1 MIDFTGC
8 KVLVNSYEG
17 ADFKRR
23 RRMDGKTEYREKT
36 TPQNR
41 SCGVLNVT
49 HVPDDLC
56 RMMPP
61 RIIGSQRV
69 RRETGSSRHHT
80 SEISPSSPLP
90 SRCARVRHA
99 TEDAPATAMSG
110 ARPMPP
116 VLS

>member
-23 RRMDGKTEYREKT
+23 RRMDGKTKYREKT

-49 HVPDDLC
+49 HVP
-56 RMMPP
+56 R
-61 RIIGSQRV
+61 
-69 RRETGSSRHHT
+69 
-80 SEISPSSPLP
+80 
-90 SRCARVRHA
+90 
-99 TEDAPATAMSG
+99 
-110 ARPMPP
+110 
-116 VLS
+116 

>member
-23 RRMDGKTEYREKT
+23 RRMNGKIEYREKK

-41 SCGVLNVT
+41 ICGVLRIT

-56 RMMPP
+56 RMLPP
-61 RIIGSQRV
+61 RIGLQRV
-69 RRETGSSRHHT
+69 RRETGRS
-80 SEISPSSPLP
+80 
-90 SRCARVRHA
+90 
-99 TEDAPATAMSG
+99 
-110 ARPMPP
+110 
-116 VLS
+116 